1 MVMFQER
8 YPSGRILVAFCG
20 ILDKLSVFC
29 RINIHDMV
37 SKFDSSLPDIASR
50 IELE

>member
-8 YPSGRILVAFCG
+8 YPSGRILVAFCEM
-20 ILDKLSVFC
+20 LDKLSVFY

-37 SKFDSSLPDIASR
+37 SKYDPSLLDIVGR
-50 IELE
+50 IEME